1 MIDQLARD
9 VRIALRG
16 LRRSPTFTVTAIS
29 ILGLG
34 IGMAVAMWTVCDAV
48 LLQRL
53 PVRDQDAIVVLHALD
68 QSGVDLAVS
77 PADFE
82 EWRHET
88 RTMRDVAG
96 FAHWGSFV
104 WPLVDA
110 NGRAVVLS
118 TSEVTGN
125 FFQLLGTKPA
135 LGRLLTPTDDA
146 KGAAPAM
153 VLSYGAW
160 QRQFGG
166 SPAILGHR
174 LTDPGR
180 QLTYVVVGVAPPGL
194 EFPAGTDC
202 WAPIAMFGGAYMTTF
217 GRLAPGATIAGARA
231 EYAPFMQRIAREQHA
246 QWHLSRFEAAT
257 LPAEIVGNVRPALVA
272 LTAAVGLLLL
282 VACVNV
288 GTLLLMRA
296 AMRSREL
303 AVRGALGASYG
314 AIVRLLCTESALL
327 GIGGGV
333 LALLCAD
340 VLRRMLVAVAPVQ
353 LPRADVVRIA
363 GLPIGAVTAISIGA
377 GLLFGLAPALLAV
390 RRHPASPTRLAMRGG
405 RDTRQQRRLR
415 HGLVASQVALAL
427 VMLAGAGLLG
437 RSLQRLEQ
445 VPLGYQADHLSILE
459 LSIPWVKYDSEP
471 KILPLDPPVGER
483 LAALPGVSAV
493 TPVLIPPFMGPSVWT
508 GPWQTTGGATGPE
521 ATPTAPFEVGDAQYF
536 RTFGIPI
543 LRGRGF
549 LDTDR
554 ENTPG
559 VAVVSEAFARRLW
572 PGQDPIGQRL
582 RTTSD
587 TAWRTV
593 VGVAGDIRIRTL
605 REANPT
611 VYMPYRQLYWQGF
624 IAIRTTGDLAP
635 LLPAIRRIVSD
646 ADPGVGLWRARS
658 MDEFLAA
665 PLAQPRMSAF
675 LLSAFGLVALVLSA
689 IGLYGVMASAVREQT
704 RELGVRMA
712 LGASPGRLLGDVLR
726 RAMAVSAV
734 GAAVGLAGALV
745 VSRFARALLFEV
757 SPTDPVALA
766 GACGLLLGVAL
777 IAAYVPARLAS
788 RVDPAR
794 ALQAE

>member
-1 MIDQLARD
+1 MIDQLAQD

-53 PVRDQDAIVVLHALD
+53 PVRDQDAIVVLHAFD

-82 EWRHET
+82 QWRHET

-104 WPLVDA
+104 WPLVNA
-110 NGRAVVLS
+110 NGRSVVLS

-125 FFQLLGTKPA
+125 FFQLLGTKPI

-180 QLTYVVVGVAPPGL
+180 QLSYVVVGVAPPGL
-194 EFPAGTDC
+194 DFPAGTDC
-202 WAPIAMFGGAYMTTF
+202 WAPIALFGGAYMTTL
-217 GRLAPGATIAGARA
+217 GRLAPGATIAGARG
-231 EYAPFMQRIAREQHA
+231 EYAALMQRVTREQHA
-246 QWHLSRFEAAT
+246 QWHLSRFEAGT
-257 LPAEIVGNVRPALVA
+257 LPNEIVGNVRPALVA

-353 LPRADVVRIA
+353 LPRADVLRIA
-363 GLPIGAVTAISIGA
+363 GLPIGSGGGGLDRCRSALRARARADRRAPPPSIAHAGSPCAEGA
-377 GLLFGLAPALLAV
+377 TPGNSVAYGTDSL
-390 RRHPASPTRLAMRGG
+390 RRKSRWRSSCWLEPDSWDAACNASSRYRSA
-405 RDTRQQRRLR
+405 TRQTTCRFSNCRSPGSNTIRNRRFCR
-415 HGLVASQVALAL
+415 CTRRSASVSPHSRA
-427 VMLAGAGLLG
+427 
-437 RSLQRLEQ
+437 S
-445 VPLGYQADHLSILE
+445 
-459 LSIPWVKYDSEP
+459 
-471 KILPLDPPVGER
+471 
-483 LAALPGVSAV
+483 SAV

-508 GPWQTTGGATGPE
+508 GPWQTTGGATGP
-521 ATPTAPFEVGDAQYF
+521 
-536 RTFGIPI
+536 
-543 LRGRGF
+543 RG
-549 LDTDR
+549 DTD
-554 ENTPG
+554 G
-559 VAVVSEAFARRLW
+559 
-572 PGQDPIGQRL
+572 
-582 RTTSD
+582 
-587 TAWRTV
+587 
-593 VGVAGDIRIRTL
+593 
-605 REANPT
+605 
-611 VYMPYRQLYWQGF
+611 
-624 IAIRTTGDLAP
+624 
-635 LLPAIRRIVSD
+635 
-646 ADPGVGLWRARS
+646 
-658 MDEFLAA
+658 
-665 PLAQPRMSAF
+665 
-675 LLSAFGLVALVLSA
+675 
-689 IGLYGVMASAVREQT
+689 AVRS
-704 RELGVRMA
+704 G
-712 LGASPGRLLGDVLR
+712 
-726 RAMAVSAV
+726 
-734 GAAVGLAGALV
+734 
-745 VSRFARALLFEV
+745 
-757 SPTDPVALA
+757 
-766 GACGLLLGVAL
+766 
-777 IAAYVPARLAS
+777 
-788 RVDPAR
+788 
-794 ALQAE
+794 